1 MDKMKDSLI
10 SVIVPIYN
18 VEKYLPTC
26 LDSLLAQTYPNFELI
41 CVNDDSPDGSQAIL
55 EQYAQKDSRVRV
67 FRKENGGVS
76 KARNFGLEQARGTYI
91 SFVDSDDF
99 VVPQYLERLLEEME
113 RTKAELVVC
122 GFRSVTNPKME
133 QAQKEP
139 VEKEESIRCTLDTY
153 MYGGTGSCS
162 QCIHV
167 LYRRKLLEQIRF
179 REDLSIGEDTLFFLQ
194 AFLRAKWFVY
204 LPEKLYLYRVREDSS
219 YKKAFTMRQ
228 YTEVTAWEK
237 IVTLTQLQPEG
248 LRNSAE
254 GGLLS
259 AYARVYYRMHDADCE
274 PKLQKELLKK
284 AKQHRKALQ
293 WLPAHNIWEKGRVA
307 TMLYC
312 PHLGGLLWE
321 RARRLQKRA
330 VK

>member
-1 MDKMKDSLI
+1 MKDSLI
-10 SVIVPIYN
+10 SVIVPVYN
-18 VEKYLPTC
+18 VEKYLPAC
-26 LDSLLAQTYPNFELI
+26 LDSLLAQTYPDFELLCI
-41 CVNDDSPDGSQAIL
+41 NDGSPDGSQAIL

-67 FRKENGGVS
+67 FCKENGGVS
-76 KARNFGLEQARGTYI
+76 AARNFGLEQARGTYI
-91 SFVDSDDF
+91 SFMDADDL
-99 VVPQYLERLLEEME
+99 VVPQYLERLLEEIK
-113 RTKAELVVC
+113 RKDAELMVC
-122 GFRSVTNPKME
+122 GFRSVSDPKME

-139 VEKEESIRCTLDTY
+139 VEKEEPLRCTLDTY
-153 MYGGTGSCS
+153 QYGGRGSCS

-167 LYRRKLLEQIRF
+167 LYRRELLEALRF
-179 REDLSIGEDTLFFLQ
+179 REDLYIGEDTLFFLQ
-194 AFLRAKWFVY
+194 AFLRAGWFVY

-228 YTEVTAWEK
+228 YTEVTAWEE
-237 IVTLTQLQPEG
+237 ITNLTQAQPEG

-259 AYARVYYRMHDADCE
+259 ACARVYYRIHDAGCE
-274 PKLQKELLKK
+274 PETQKALLRK
-284 AKQHRKALQ
+284 ARQHRKAIR

-321 RARRLQKRA
+321 HARRFQKRMER
-330 VK
+330 